1 MNTYGYG
8 KACRISLPMLW
19 LNMVL
24 FLTASMG
31 APTGLPVQDTFHTL
45 LQRGVR
51 AFSSGDYE
59 GAVKHF
65 RALQDT
71 FGEEPEYAQASIQ
84 QLLLPLRGYAHLQ
97 TDLPGEAEADFMEFL
112 ERFSGEAR
120 QRAFVLFNLGRTLR
134 ESGKLGEA
142 SDIYGQFVLEFP
154 GKPETALAVMRRADL
169 LLKLGET
176 DSGLALLRELY
187 NSKVS
192 YLLRVQARLRALQ
205 AAIDNNRTDAAS
217 EILLQ
222 SPWNLDTM
230 PELAALAFAALR
242 LGDSLAGLEEY
253 GEAVRCYR
261 LVPPKVILV
270 SMQERRLNEIRAA
283 AKRHEALAV
292 DSSGALWVEYYA
304 QLTAGIETRLDALQ
318 AAGDYTPGFLLRYG
332 QALLLAAREREAW
345 IVFESLALD
354 DGVPV
359 VERTEAHYRWIL
371 AAHALKFWDDALHI
385 ARDFIDRYPDSVLAP
400 QALFLI
406 AKAYQE
412 ERDYPQAIELLT
424 ELLDRFPEHGM
435 VSRWIFTRGYCSL
448 LDERHTEARADLG
461 IYLDR
466 FHDGK
471 LRVNAQLWHALSW
484 FFEKNYDTALLELT
498 NLATVAQNHPLLPE
512 IEYRVA
518 ATHYSGRN
526 YDDALTQIDDWLD
539 LYPGHERE
547 PEALVLKGDI
557 LMGRGELRVA
567 AEAFA
572 RVTPDARRLFP
583 YAIFQTGKIYRALED
598 YEKMSAHFQYYVERE
613 DIADKPRVS
622 EALYWIGWTHD
633 RIGFPEKALPVFTDA
648 LAAYGNWPEANEI
661 QLILTTL
668 HQLHNKLRLKSS
680 GEAISDISLSQKPDF
695 ETWVRTERQTALD
708 AGELTYYARLT
719 TFLAGLQERQNRA
732 DEADTLL
739 LEMVEKVPP
748 AELGP
753 EGLSRAGEVMEK
765 FGFPSAR
772 EYYERLVEEFPKA
785 PQRAYAYYGLARMEI
800 AHGQF
805 SEARPLLNK
814 LIDEMPAHPL
824 GTEGA
829 LLYGQTLVALD
840 ETEEAVQVYEN
851 LLRRRS
857 ARGRPHAEA
866 LQGLAQAHRALDHPA
881 KAIAYYQRLYTLYR
895 AYPDLV
901 ADAYLQSARLFEQTG
916 DPRAAYQSLRELL
929 DAPEL
934 SLYEAAATA
943 RMEIERLA
951 PPSSTAASPKP

>member
-1 MNTYGYG
+1 MRGCV
-8 KACRISLPMLW
+8 KACRVWLPILW
-19 LNMVL
+19 LNMVAVL
-24 FLTASMG
+24 PASIG
-31 APTGLPVQDTFHTL
+31 APTDLPVQDTFHTL

-51 AFSSGDYE
+51 VFSSGDYE

-71 FGEEPEYAQASIQ
+71 FGEEPEYAEASIQ
-84 QLLLPLRGYAHLQ
+84 QLLLPLRGYANLQ
-97 TDLPGEAEADFMEFL
+97 TGLPGVAEADFMEFL

-120 QRAFVLFNLGRTLR
+120 QRAFVLFNLGRALR
-134 ESGKLGEA
+134 ENDKPGEA
-142 SDIYGQFVLEFP
+142 SDIYGQFAQEFP

-169 LLKLGET
+169 LLQLGET
-176 DSGLALLRELY
+176 DSGLALLRDLY

-205 AAIDNNRTDAAS
+205 AAIDTDRTDAAM

-242 LGDSLAGLEEY
+242 LGDLVVGLEEY

-270 SMQERRLNEIRAA
+270 NMQERRLNEIRAA

-292 DSSGALWVEYYA
+292 DSSGALWVDYYG
-304 QLTAGIETRLDALQ
+304 QLTAGIETRLEALQ

-332 QALLLAAREREAW
+332 QALLLAGREREAW

-354 DGVPV
+354 EGVPI

-371 AAHALKFWDDALHI
+371 AAHALEYWDDALRI
-385 ARDFIDRYPDSVLAP
+385 ARDFIDRYPDSALAP

-412 ERDYPQAIELLT
+412 KRDYPKAIELLT
-424 ELLDRFPEHGM
+424 ELLDRFPEYDM
-435 VSRWIFTRGYCSL
+435 VSRWIFTRGFCSL
-448 LDERHTEARADLG
+448 LDERHPEARIDLG
-461 IYLDR
+461 IYLYR
-466 FHDGK
+466 FPDGM

-484 FFEKNYDTALLELT
+484 FFEKKYDIALLELT
-498 NLATVAQNHPLLPE
+498 DLAIVAQNHPLLPE

-518 ATHYSGRN
+518 ATHYAGRN
-526 YDDALTQIDDWLD
+526 YNKALKQIDDWLV
-539 LYPGHERE
+539 LYSGHERE

-598 YEKMSAHFQYYVERE
+598 YENMSAHFQYYVERE

-622 EALYWIGWTHD
+622 EALYWIGWTYNQM
-633 RIGFPEKALPVFTDA
+633 GFPEKALPVFTDA
-648 LAAYGNWPEANEI
+648 LATYGNRPEANEI

-668 HQLHNKLRLKSS
+668 HQLHNKLRRKSS
-680 GEAISDISLSQKPDF
+680 GGLSDISLSQKSDF
-695 ETWVRTERQTALD
+695 ETWARTERQTALD

-719 TFLAGLQERQNRA
+719 TFLAGLQERRNHT

-748 AELGP
+748 TELGP
-753 EGLSRAGEVMEK
+753 EGLSRAGEVLEK

-772 EYYERLVEEFPKA
+772 DYYEQLVEEFPSA

-814 LIDEMPAHPL
+814 LIDEMPSHPL

-829 LLYGQTLVALD
+829 LLYGQTLIALD
-840 ETEEAVQVYEN
+840 DADEAVRVYEE

-866 LQGLAQAHRALDHPA
+866 LRGLALAHRALDHPA

-901 ADAYLQSARLFEQTG
+901 ADAYLQSARLFDQTG
-916 DPRAAYQSLRELL
+916 DPGAAYQSLRELL

-934 SLYEAAATA
+934 SLYEATA
-943 RMEIERLA
+943 IARTEIERLA
-951 PPSSTAASPKP
+951 PPSSANELPKP